1 MKIHEYQ
8 AKSILASYN
17 IPTPTGRLAQTI
29 DDVRRIAEE
38 IGKPVVIKA
47 QVYAGGRGKAGGIK
61 FASSPVDAVKIA
73 TSMLDRTLITHQ
85 TSSAGTIVRKVL
97 IEEAVPIVGEIYI
110 SIVIDTSKRLPVIMT
125 SSAGGMDIED
135 IAENSPEK
143 IIMAYVDP
151 AVGFQPYIGRKLAYG
166 IGLSGDLIKEFGA
179 IIAALFKLFMENDC
193 SLAEINPLAVTK
205 DGRLIALDAKL
216 NFDDNALFRHD
227 SIRNLH
233 DPEQDDQFEKIAS
246 ELGIKNYVKLDGNI
260 GCAVNGAGLAMAAL
274 DMIKYAGGRA
284 ANFLDIG
291 TVNNPQILI
300 NAFKIFMSDPNV
312 KSILINI
319 FGGMARADIIARGI
333 IDAYKQI
340 DIKVPVVI
348 RLAGTNALE
357 GKQMLMQAGINYIDA
372 TDFYDA
378 AIKAVSAAN
387 N

>member
-17 IPTPTGRLAQTI
+17 IPVPTGKLAQTI
-29 DDVRRIAEE
+29 DDVKRITEE

-47 QVYAGGRGKAGGIK
+47 QVYAGGRGKSGGIK
-61 FASSPVDAVKIA
+61 FANDPVEAVKIA
-73 TSMLDRTLITHQ
+73 SSMLYGRLTTPQ
-85 TSSAGTIVRKVL
+85 TSSAGVRVGKVL
-97 IEEAVPIVGEIYI
+97 IEEIVQVEREIYI
-110 SIVIDTSKRLPVIMT
+110 SIIIDTNMRLPMII
-125 SSAGGMDIED
+125 SSAAGGMDIEE
-135 IAENSPEK
+135 IAKKTPEK
-143 IIMAYVDP
+143 IIRAYIDP
-151 AVGFQPYIGRKLAYG
+151 AIGFQPYIGRRLAYG
-166 IGLSGDLIKEFGA
+166 IGLSGDLVKEFGA
-179 IIAALFKLFMENDC
+179 FTAALFKLFMENDC

-205 DGRLIALDAKL
+205 NGKLVAIDAKL
-216 NFDDNALFRHD
+216 NFDDNALFRHEN
-227 SIRNLH
+227 IRNLH
-233 DPEQDDQFEKIAS
+233 DPEQDDQFERIAS

-300 NAFKIFMSDPNV
+300 NAFKIFVSDPDV

-340 DIKVPVVI
+340 EVKVPVVI
-348 RLAGTNALE
+348 RLAGTNAQE
-357 GKQMLMQAGINYIDA
+357 GKQMLKQSGINFIEA

-387 N
+387 K